1 MNRLATIGTQSRGL
15 AAGGLAVL
23 VLAASLLGGCEGQ
36 FGGTRPDYGRMNMG
50 PGVTR
55 ACYAQPCRV
64 IYALPAAAQ
73 SYTVRA
79 NGQVIGTYPGGQS
92 ADLGTFPLQDS
103 PVTITADGLER
114 STAVLFVL
122 EPRTYVSAVPAAQAA
137 GLPGDPQ

>member
-1 MNRLATIGTQSRGL
+1 MVSHAIFGSSRRGRI
-15 AAGGLAVL
+15 AGALGAAVL
-23 VLAASLLGGCEGQ
+23 GAGVLAGCEGQ

-64 IYALPAAAQ
+64 IYALPAAAEA
-73 SYTVRA
+73 YTVRA
-79 NGQVIGTYPGGQS
+79 NGQVIGTYPGGQP

-122 EPRTYVSAVPAAQAA
+122 EPRTYVSAVPAPHAA

>member
-1 MNRLATIGTQSRGL
+1 MLSHAFFGFSRHGRIAGALGAAVL
-15 AAGGLAVL
+15 AAG
-23 VLAASLLGGCEGQ
+23 VLAGCEGQ

-55 ACYAQPCRV
+55 ACYVAPCRV
-64 IYALPAAAQ
+64 IYALPGGVE

-79 NGQVIGTYPGGQS
+79 NDQVIGAFPAGQS
-92 ADLGTFPLQDS
+92 ADLGTFPVQDS
-103 PVTITADGLER
+103 PVTITVDGLER

-122 EPRTYVSAVPAAQAA
+122 EPPTYASAAPAAQAA